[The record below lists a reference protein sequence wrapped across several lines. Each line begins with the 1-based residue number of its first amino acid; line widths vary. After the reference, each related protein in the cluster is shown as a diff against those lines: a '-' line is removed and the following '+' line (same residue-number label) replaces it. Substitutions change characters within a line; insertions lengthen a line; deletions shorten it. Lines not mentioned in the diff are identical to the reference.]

1 MKGKEKVFSPELKEP
16 AEEKLGVISFKGEKA
31 GPSQGLFL
39 CAPPGGAAGKAKP
52 VCSARCGPARRRL
65 DVLRSSPLQSR
76 PLLLHFQA
84 FPGVVP

>member
-1 MKGKEKVFSPELKEP
+1 MKGKEKVFSPELKEL
-16 AEEKLGVISFKGEKA
+16 AEEKLGLISLRGEKA

-52 VCSARCGPARRRL
+52 VCSARCGPARRL
-65 DVLRSSPLQSR
+65 DVPQSGPLQSR